1 MSKNELSFSHDLKN
15 AEVFYYSQSMIE
27 FQFVVSANLN
37 WNPGTRISEIVTYIF
52 VSKTRKK
59 LCTISIE
66 LYLENCFRNEW
77 MKNSYK

>member
-27 FQFVVSANLN
+27 FQIVVSANLN

-52 VSKTRKK
+52 VSKTRKQIMYYYWIIFRK
-59 LCTISIE
+59 L
-66 LYLENCFRNEW
+66 L
-77 MKNSYK
+77 